1 MTDTS
6 KTRRSEHI
14 EQREF
19 VEWFR
24 KTYPGVLIF
33 AIPNG
38 GKRGAAAA
46 AKLQLEGVV
55 PGVPDLC
62 VPEWHLWIEMK
73 RSDGGIVGTDQKK
86 VMGQIED
93 CGYTCVVAWGDAD
106 AREKVQAHARWHGYG
121 C

>member
-1 MTDTS
+1 MPNTN
-6 KTRRSEHI
+6 KTRRSEHV

-46 AKLQLEGVV
+46 ARLQLEGVV
-55 PGVPDLC
+55 PGVPDLF
-62 VPEWHLWIEMK
+62 VPAWWLWIEMK
-73 RSDGGIVGTDQKK
+73 REDGGTVSTDQEKI
-86 VMGQIED
+86 MGHLEE
-93 CGYTCVVAWGDAD
+93 CGYTCVVARGDAD
-106 AREKVQAHARWHGYG
+106 AREKVQTHVRWHGH
-121 C
+121 

>member
-73 RSDGGIVGTDQKK
+73 RADGGIVGTDQKK
-86 VMGQIED
+86 VMGQLED

-106 AREKVQAHARWHGYG
+106 AREKVQAHVRWHGYG